1 MQNWEE
7 IESLK
12 NEKVLEKSWSSVFLF
27 PYEPCIMFGSMERTV
42 LYVNCA
48 IKGQFY
54 KKIIVKI
61 GTVLYI
67 KNLCYNKSLSS
78 GPVFMT
84 HN

>member
-1 MQNWEE
+1 
-7 IESLK
+7 
-12 NEKVLEKSWSSVFLF
+12 
-27 PYEPCIMFGSMERTV
+27 MFGSMERTV